1 MADKSKTKILVSAC
15 LYGYCCKYDG
25 GNNILKDPLFMIL
38 KNTGRLVPVCPEQLG
53 GLSTPRVC
61 SEIKDGRV
69 INKNGE
75 DVTEQFELGAQRTL
89 ETAQKNHVRAAIL
102 KQGSPSC
109 GCKQIYD
116 GSFTGTKVAGEG
128 VTARLL
134 IENGIPVF
142 DETEVSYAKLLSD
155 GNGHGHNHN

>member
-1 MADKSKTKILVSAC
+1 MANNPKTKILVSAC

-25 GNNILKDPLFMIL
+25 GNNILKDPLFQIL

-53 GLSTPRVC
+53 GLPTPRIP
-61 SEIKDGRV
+61 SELIDGKV

-75 DVTEQFELGAQRTL
+75 DVTEQFELGARKTL
-89 ETAQKNHVRAAIL
+89 EIAKENHVRAAVL

-109 GCKQIYD
+109 GCKRIYD
-116 GSFTGTKVAGEG
+116 GTFSGTSISGEG
-128 VTARLL
+128 ITARLL

-142 DETEVSYAKLLSD
+142 DETEVSFAKLLSD
-155 GNGHGHNHN
+155 GNPHDHHH